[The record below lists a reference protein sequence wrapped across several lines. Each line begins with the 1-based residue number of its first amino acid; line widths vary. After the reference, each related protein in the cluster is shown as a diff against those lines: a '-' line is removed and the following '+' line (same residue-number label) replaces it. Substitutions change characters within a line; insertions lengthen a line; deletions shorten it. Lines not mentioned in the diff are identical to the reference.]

1 MAGSLNKV
9 MLIGNLGADPEV
21 RSFSN
26 GGKVC
31 NLRIAT
37 SENWKDKN
45 TGERQERT
53 EWHTVAIFS
62 EGLVRVCESYLKKG
76 SKVFIEGQLQT
87 RKWQDQSGNDRY
99 STEVVLRGFN
109 GTLTM
114 LDGASGGGGG
124 SGGGGRSNWDQSSG
138 NGGGSSGGGQSG
150 GWNQGGGSG
159 GSGGG
164 SSGGSGGA
172 SGGGAPAA
180 GGSNFGDDL
189 DDDIPF

>member
-9 MLIGNLGADPEV
+9 MLIGNLGQDPEI
-21 RSFSN
+21 RSFQN

-37 SENWKDKN
+37 SEQWKDRT

-62 EGLVRVCESYLKKG
+62 EGLVNVCERFLKKG
-76 SKVFIEGQLQT
+76 SKVFVEGQLQT

-114 LDGASGGGGG
+114 LDGPGGAGGGSGSGGGGG
-124 SGGGGRSNWDQSSG
+124 QRSGGQD
-138 NGGGSSGGGQSG
+138 G
-150 GWNQGGGSG
+150 GWNQGGGGSGGSDAGSNG

-164 SSGGSGGA
+164 S
-172 SGGGAPAA
+172 
-180 GGSNFGDDL
+180 NYDDL